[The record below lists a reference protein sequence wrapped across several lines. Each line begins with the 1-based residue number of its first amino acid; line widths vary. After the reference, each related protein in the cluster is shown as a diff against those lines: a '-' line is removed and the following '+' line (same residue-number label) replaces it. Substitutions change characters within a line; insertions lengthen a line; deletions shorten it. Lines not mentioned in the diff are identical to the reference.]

1 MQSHYAEGGIDMAGL
16 RSKSNKKFMVLSA
29 LCIFMVVDHHTF
41 TAFNLFGDY
50 MPYNSFFMPL
60 FVFISG
66 YFNNV
71 DAKTNL
77 LTYIW
82 KKIKHLLFPYIGL
95 SLFVFVI
102 ELLMD
107 WYKTGITPEVPDWY
121 LSYCLDR
128 VITIGS
134 FGAIVGPMWFVLP
147 LFLVLV
153 VYAIVKKLMSMI
165 KIWNSFVMLALFIAA
180 HLFVVYCGKNADPEA
195 MTYFLIPFKA
205 MFFLPFLEM
214 GVIYR
219 NYLEGLHS
227 KIPAGGK
234 VGLAVLM
241 LAVNAVRTMYLPN
254 GYDIAFDSID
264 DLSGFTSP
272 YIVTPLVSSVVGM
285 IFWLTIVE
293 LIGKAFYES
302 KFVNYMSCNT
312 FWIMGLHI
320 MFFNILNCILL
331 AISENVT
338 NLQYFDAEYFRET
351 EWYFWEISPNFK
363 MFYVVIGI
371 LGPLGIKW
379 IWDRLFLAVGK
390 LFAKKEIPQQA
401 T

>member
-134 FGAIVGPMWFVLP
+134 FGAIVGPM
-147 LFLVLV
+147 
-153 VYAIVKKLMSMI
+153 
-165 KIWNSFVMLALFIAA
+165 
-180 HLFVVYCGKNADPEA
+180 
-195 MTYFLIPFKA
+195 
-205 MFFLPFLEM
+205 
-214 GVIYR
+214 
-219 NYLEGLHS
+219 
-227 KIPAGGK
+227 
-234 VGLAVLM
+234 
-241 LAVNAVRTMYLPN
+241 
-254 GYDIAFDSID
+254 
-264 DLSGFTSP
+264 
-272 YIVTPLVSSVVGM
+272 
-285 IFWLTIVE
+285 
-293 LIGKAFYES
+293 
-302 KFVNYMSCNT
+302 
-312 FWIMGLHI
+312 
-320 MFFNILNCILL
+320 
-331 AISENVT
+331 
-338 NLQYFDAEYFRET
+338 
-351 EWYFWEISPNFK
+351 
-363 MFYVVIGI
+363 
-371 LGPLGIKW
+371 
-379 IWDRLFLAVGK
+379 
-390 LFAKKEIPQQA
+390 
-401 T
+401 